1 TGCPFSAIQGNQ
13 RYSSGRLTLKHSSS
27 ASRPRVPTNTFRISS
42 MMCWLDW
49 PRQKRKR
56 LERLAT
62 LQASKTNRSEVMRT
76 LLCPNVERKPA
87 SEGCEHA
94 GSILTRLFELKRQ
107 LETHITP
114 EFNET
119 LSLALDEVEVRIQ
132 AIQEGREP

>member
-1 TGCPFSAIQGNQ
+1 
-13 RYSSGRLTLKHSSS
+13 
-27 ASRPRVPTNTFRISS
+27 
-42 MMCWLDW
+42 
-49 PRQKRKR
+49 
-56 LERLAT
+56 
-62 LQASKTNRSEVMRT
+62 MRT

-87 SEGCEHA
+87 SEGCEHV